1 MEGKMIE
8 RRQTER
14 KPGDVRFIRLPEP
27 RKDFVRSTI
36 NEFKM
41 NPKME
46 RMAELANFVRIMDR
60 KGEPTPILIQCEIKF
75 LIKSIASSL

>member
-1 MEGKMIE
+1 MVE

-36 NEFKM
+36 NEYKM

-46 RMAELANFVRIMDR
+46 RMSELATSYRILER
-60 KGEPTPILIQCEIKF
+60 KGDPIPLIMQLEIKF
-75 LIKSIASSL
+75 LIKSIAGSL